1 MKLFERAAIGNVKL
15 KNRII
20 MSPMGTSSDV
30 DGGFS
35 TQSKDYY
42 VERAKGGFGLIVL
55 ACNIATDKYETRP
68 KICWIAFIRLD
79 VWKR

>member
-20 MSPMGTSSDV
+20 KSPMETRSDV

-35 TQSKDYY
+35 TQSKDLLC
-42 VERAKGGFGLIVL
+42 G
-55 ACNIATDKYETRP
+55 TR
-68 KICWIAFIRLD
+68 
-79 VWKR
+79 